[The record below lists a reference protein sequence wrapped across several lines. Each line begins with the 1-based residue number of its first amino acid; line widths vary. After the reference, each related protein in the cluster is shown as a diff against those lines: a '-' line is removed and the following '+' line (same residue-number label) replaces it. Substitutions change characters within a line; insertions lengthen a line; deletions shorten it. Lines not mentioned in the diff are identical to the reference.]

1 MDIHS
6 VQFTHILETSD
17 LERLDYFLSRT
28 AFVISHKSESI
39 ETLLRVLWY
48 LPVNSTIIIVTNCPE
63 MERDEIA
70 RELKRHLVHHK
81 RTYLVHQ
88 KDEAI
93 AQVFKECGVYHILD
107 VNGKVID
114 GKGEGMD
121 IGALCAY
128 QLGYPQW
135 IILFPAPFW
144 NTR

>member
-1 MDIHS
+1 M
-6 VQFTHILETSD
+6 
-17 LERLDYFLSRT
+17 DYFLSRT

-48 LPVNSTIIIVTNCPE
+48 LPVNSSIIIVTNCPE

-70 RELKRHLVHHK
+70 RELKRHLMHHK

-107 VNGKVID
+107 ANGKLIE
-114 GKGEGMD
+114 GKGQGMSTRRPP
-121 IGALCAY
+121 AY
-128 QLGYPQW
+128 QSGNPQRT
-135 IILFPAPFW
+135 LYSLPDAS
-144 NTR
+144 